1 MSYCLNPSCPKPINH
16 PKAKKCRACGSKLL
30 LRNRYHLVKGLGKGG
45 FGATFLAA
53 DLSLPGKPL
62 CVIKQLRPNTDN
74 PNFLSMA
81 RELFEREAKTLGKV
95 GNHPQIPRLLD
106 YFEDRQQ
113 FYLVQEFVKGNNLQQ
128 EVKKHGVLDETQA
141 KQVLT
146 EVLIILRD
154 IHAQK
159 VIHRDIKPANI
170 IRRAIDNKLVLID
183 FGVVKN
189 QVNTVA
195 AGNGDQT
202 ALTAF
207 AVGTP
212 GFAPPE
218 QLAMRPVYASDI
230 YALGVTC
237 MYLMS
242 GKAPKNIESDPLTGE
257 IQWFKYVDVSDDF
270 ADILLTMLE
279 VSVKNRYKIAEE
291 VLQALDMSEHLD
303 DLSGSMVGLSNEL
316 SDGRGISGAYGQ
328 NTSFSK
334 RSTYSRAKA
343 NVTARDRGISSRSNS
358 HSEHRRDDS
367 GSRSRSSSR
376 LGSRI
381 NPSEQNRYNRSNFR
395 NQGRSEGQG
404 KSNKTSTSGKNQS
417 REIKK
422 LVKLD
427 RATLLNSY
435 TSGRRDFAQ
444 KDISLQNLQ
453 KANLS
458 GTNFNHSRMIKINFQ
473 GADLSSTDFTG
484 CDLRQGTFR
493 NANLGRSYLSYA
505 NLEGADLRGADLS
518 YAHFKD
524 AKLKGANLCGAN
536 LTNASITQE
545 QLALAKTNW
554 TTVLPNGKRGF
565 W

>member
-1 MSYCLNPSCPKPINH
+1 MSYCLNPSCPKPVNH
-16 PKAKKCRACGSKLL
+16 PKAKKCRACGSRLL
-30 LRNRYHLVKGLGKGG
+30 LRDRYHLVKGLGKGG

-53 DLSLPGKPL
+53 DLSLPGNPL

-128 EVKKHGVLDETQA
+128 EVKKHGVLDEA
-141 KQVLT
+141 KARQVLT
-146 EVLIILRD
+146 EVLVILRD

-170 IRRAIDNKLVLID
+170 IRREIDNKLVLID

-189 QVNTVA
+189 QVNTIA

-218 QLAMRPVYASDI
+218 QLAMRPVYASDV

-257 IQWFKYVDVSDDF
+257 IQWFKYVDASDEF

-279 VSVKNRYKIAEE
+279 VSVKSRYKTAEE
-291 VLQALDMSEHLD
+291 VLQALDMSNHFD
-303 DLSGSMVGLSNEL
+303 DLSGSMVGLSSEI
-316 SDGRGISGAYGQ
+316 SDARNNGSSYGQ
-328 NTSFSK
+328 TNSFSK
-334 RSTYSRAKA
+334 RL
-343 NVTARDRGISSRSNS
+343 NSSRSRSQMNV
-358 HSEHRRDDS
+358 RNRDS
-367 GSRSRSSSR
+367 GSRSRANSTSR
-376 LGSRI
+376 NRRSDS
-381 NPSEQNRYNRSNFR
+381 NPRSRYNIKPSRGQTSRSQGRSR
-395 NQGRSEGQG
+395 NQGRV
-404 KSNKTSTSGKNQS
+404 NKVDSTGNNQP
-417 REIKK
+417 REVRKP
-422 LVKLD
+422 VKLD
-427 RATLLNSY
+427 KQTVLDAY
-435 TSGRRDFAQ
+435 ASGRRDFAQ
-444 KDISLQNLQ
+444 KDISLQNFQ
-453 KANLS
+453 KVNLS
-458 GTNFNHSRMIKINFQ
+458 GSNFNHSRMIKTNFQ
-473 GADLSSTDFTG
+473 GADLNSTDFTA
-484 CDLRQGTFR
+484 CDMRQGLLR

-505 NLEGADLRGADLS
+505 NLEGTDLRGADLS
-518 YAHFKD
+518 YAQLKNT
-524 AKLKGANLCGAN
+524 KLKGANLCGAN
-536 LTNASITQE
+536 LTNANITEE

-554 TTVLPNGKRGF
+554 TTVLPSGKRGF

>member
-1 MSYCLNPSCPKPINH
+1 MSYCLNPSCPKPVNH
-16 PKAKKCRACGSKLL
+16 PKAKKCKACGSKLL
-30 LRNRYHLVKGLGKGG
+30 LRDRYHLVKGLGKGG

-62 CVIKQLRPNTDN
+62 CVIKQLRPSTDN

-81 RELFEREAKTLGKV
+81 RELFQREAKTLGKV

-128 EVKKHGVLDETQA
+128 EVKKHGVFDERKA
-141 KQVLT
+141 RQVLT

-170 IRRAIDNKLVLID
+170 IRREIDNKLVLID

-218 QLAMRPVYASDI
+218 QLAMRPVYASDV

-257 IQWFKYVDVSDDF
+257 IQWFKYVDASDTF

-279 VSVKNRYKIAEE
+279 VSVKNRYKTAEE
-291 VLQALDMSEHLD
+291 VLQALDMSDHLD
-303 DLSGSMVGLSNEL
+303 DLNSSMVGYSSDL
-316 SDGRGISGAYGQ
+316 SDSRSGSGVSRQTAYSSARRT
-328 NTSFSK
+328 TSF
-334 RSTYSRAKA
+334 RS
-343 NVTARDRGISSRSNS
+343 RDQSQVSDRSVSSRSRANPTS
-358 HSEHRRDDS
+358 RRNA
-367 GSRSRSSSR
+367 SSSR
-376 LGSRI
+376 SLNSSRMGSSRTTTDRSSYG
-381 NPSEQNRYNRSNFR
+381 NPTSRS
-395 NQGRSEGQG
+395 QGRPNRVNSPE
-404 KSNKTSTSGKNQS
+404 KNQS
-417 REIKK
+417 REVKKPIK
-422 LVKLD
+422 VD
-427 RATLLNSY
+427 RETLLNAY
-435 TSGRRDFAQ
+435 ASGRRDFTN

-453 KANLS
+453 KVNLS
-458 GTNFNHSRMIKINFQ
+458 GSNFHHSRMIKINFQ
-473 GADLSSTDFTG
+473 GADLSSTDFTD
-484 CDLRQGTFR
+484 CDLRQGMLR

-505 NLEGADLRGADLS
+505 NLEGTDLRGADLS

-524 AKLKGANLCGAN
+524 TKLKGANLCGAN
-536 LTNASITQE
+536 LTNANITEE

-554 TTVLPNGKRGF
+554 TTILPNGKRGF

>member
-1 MSYCLNPSCPKPINH
+1 MSYCLNPSCPKPLNH

-53 DLSLPGKPL
+53 DLSLPGQPL

-128 EVKKHGVLDETQA
+128 EVKKHGVLDEKKA
-141 KQVLT
+141 RQVLT
-146 EVLIILRD
+146 EVSIILRD
-154 IHAQK
+154 IHIQK

-170 IRRAIDNKLVLID
+170 IRREIDNKLVLID

-189 QVNTVA
+189 QVNTIA

-218 QLAMRPVYASDI
+218 QLAMRPVYASDV

-257 IQWFKYVDVSDDF
+257 IQWFKYIDVSDEF

-279 VSVKNRYKIAEE
+279 VSVKNRYKTADE
-291 VLQALDMSEHLD
+291 VLQALDMTEHLD
-303 DLSGSMVGLSNEL
+303 DLSHSMVGFSSDLSEDKGN
-316 SDGRGISGAYGQ
+316 SGSHGQ
-328 NTSFSK
+328 VAS
-334 RSTYSRAKA
+334 YSSRR
-343 NVTARDRGISSRSNS
+343 TTSSRS
-358 HSEHRRDDS
+358 RDQMGTRERT
-367 GSRSRSSSR
+367 GSRSRANPKSR
-376 LGSRI
+376 RNDSASRNRTASRMGTTRNTSERNNRG
-381 NPSEQNRYNRSNFR
+381 NPISRSQGR
-395 NQGRSEGQG
+395 AQSQGRS
-404 KSNKTSTSGKNQS
+404 NRVDSTGKNPP

-422 LVKLD
+422 PIKVD
-427 RATLLNSY
+427 RQTLLDSY
-435 TSGRRDFAQ
+435 AGGRRDFAG

-458 GTNFNHSRMIKINFQ
+458 GSNFHHSRMIKVNFQ
-473 GADLSSTDFTG
+473 GADLSSADFTG
-484 CDLRQGTFR
+484 CDLRQGLLR

-505 NLEGADLRGADLS
+505 NLEGTDLRGADLS
-518 YAHFKD
+518 FAHLKNT
-524 AKLKGANLCGAN
+524 KLKGANLCGAN
-536 LTNASITQE
+536 LTSANITEE
-545 QLALAKTNW
+545 QLVLAKTNW